1 MGEGLNSRGEGLNS
15 REEGVYADECNQRG
29 NKGEGQGRGKV
40 VGNYIEFPTGILF
53 FFLDFVYHLSFV
65 N

>member
-1 MGEGLNSRGEGLNS
+1 MGEGLNSWGEGLNS
-15 REEGVYADECNQRG
+15 REEGVYGDECNQRG

-53 FFLDFVYHLSFV
+53 FF
-65 N
+65 